1 MDYRIV
7 FPTFPRPPSDYD
19 QRYFQDIARALDALV
34 VAVRTAGEGRQ
45 TTIVLTDL
53 KTNDV
58 GLESGTMFQVDGVL
72 RVSMPNLPYVAGNF
86 ATGRVGTVSVT
97 TV

>member
-19 QRYFQDIARALDALV
+19 QRYFQDLARSLEALV
-34 VAVRTAGEGRQ
+34 VAIRTPGEGRQ

-53 KTNDV
+53 QSTDF
-58 GLESGTMFQVDGVL
+58 GLEPGTIFEVSGVL
-72 RVSMPNLPYVAGNF
+72 RVSKPNLPYVAGTS
-86 ATGRVGTVSVT
+86 ATTRVGTVTVT
-97 TV
+97 T

>member
-1 MDYRIV
+1 MDYRII
-7 FPTFPRPPSDYD
+7 FPTFPRPPADYE

-34 VAVRTAGEGRQ
+34 VAIRTAGEGRQ

-58 GLESGTMFQVDGVL
+58 GLEIGTIFQVDGVL
-72 RVSMPNLPYVAGNF
+72 RASMANLPYVTGNG
-86 ATGRVGTVSVT
+86 ATGGVGSVSVT

>member
-1 MDYRIV
+1 MDYSIV
-7 FPTFPRPPSDYD
+7 FPTFPRPPADYD

-58 GLESGTMFQVDGVL
+58 GLEVGTIFQVAGVL
-72 RVSMPNLPYVAGNF
+72 RVSMANLPYVTGNS
-86 ATGRVGTVSVT
+86 ATGRVGSVSVT
-97 TV
+97 TA